1 MAKRRILKIVGAW
14 SAVLFVV
21 LGVSYCSELP
31 RHRFEARATD
41 TTNGIPGARVV
52 SSKNSL
58 NISSPVS
65 WFWPATIEWT
75 VALPDPRVADR
86 FYTMTLTYG
95 EKQPVVF
102 LIDADCQTRK
112 LTFFGPDEPE
122 NAEPARDL
130 FGSPVVA
137 ANGKTYRRLRT
148 NPDVPAIWVVDFCDT
163 DWSAERE
170 AVTAAQRKR
179 SPQTNLR

>member
-1 MAKRRILKIVGAW
+1 MVIAKARTLRIMGGMSTVFL
-14 SAVLFVV
+14 VV

-31 RHRFEARATD
+31 RYQFEARAVE
-41 TTNGIPGARVV
+41 TTNGIPGARVMG
-52 SSKNSL
+52 SKNDL
-58 NISSPVS
+58 NIPSPVS

-86 FYTMTLTYG
+86 FYTMTLIYG

-102 LIDADCQTRK
+102 LVDADCQTRK

-122 NAEPARDL
+122 SAEPARDL
-130 FGSPVVA
+130 FGGPVVA

-148 NPDVPAIWVVDFCDT
+148 DPDAPAAWLVSFCDT
-163 DWSAERE
+163 DWSTERE
-170 AVTAAQRKR
+170 AVTAAQRKI
-179 SPQTNLR
+179 SPHT